1 MEKGDLSEKS
11 EHRACM
17 HDHTWPR
24 LAKSP
29 YLECC
34 NSPAYCNA
42 YAMVRQQEKC
52 VTGIVRRPFG
62 GGGAFVVA
70 EDMGRMALEG

>member
-17 HDHTWPR
+17 HDHTWLR

-29 YLECC
+29 
-34 NSPAYCNA
+34 NS
-42 YAMVRQQEKC
+42 MLQQPSLLQRLRYGAATRKC
-52 VTGIVRRPFG
+52 VTGIVREPFG